1 MKPVIFRG
9 SSIKAHDEKVWPL
22 LLLAWV
28 AAQMWASKG
37 QHLMTNGLLHPC
49 SHAMTT

>member
-1 MKPVIFRG
+1 MKPVIFRV
-9 SSIKAHDEKVWPL
+9 SSIKAHDDKVWPL

-28 AAQMWASKG
+28 AACMWAGKC
-37 QHLMTNGLLHPC
+37 QHLMKNGLLHPC